1 MKKTPVALILG
12 QRRELHRRE
21 NDLRSGRPYV
31 AAAGIRKRPDR
42 SGARSANGRSRDPD
56 CDVVIDIALL
66 TFCDSTGLGVFVAE
80 HKRLQANGHKLTIY
94 APTPSLQRAF

>member
-1 MKKTPVALILG
+1 MKTISDQADPTSPLQVFVSDQIG
-12 QRRELHRRE
+12 QAHVLLMG
-21 NDLRSGRPYV
+21 DL
-31 AAAGIRKRPDR
+31 
-42 SGARSANGRSRDPD
+42 DPD